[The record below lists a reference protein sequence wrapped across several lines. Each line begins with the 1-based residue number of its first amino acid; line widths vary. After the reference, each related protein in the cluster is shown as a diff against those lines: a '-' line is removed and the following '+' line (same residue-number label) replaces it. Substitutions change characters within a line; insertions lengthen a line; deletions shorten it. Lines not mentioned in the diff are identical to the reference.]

1 MAAYINQNSNI
12 HIWPNISVLGDL
24 PDVLLLFDSVSEL
37 LPDAW
42 KIFCYSFVFEGVETF
57 ISKQQDIWL
66 INEIKYKITVF
77 QLV

>member
-24 PDVLLLFDSVSEL
+24 PDVLLLFDCVSEI

-42 KIFCYSFVFEGVETF
+42 KIFCSSFVFEGVEN
-57 ISKQQDIWL
+57 IWL
-66 INEIKYKITVF
+66 INEIKYKIRVF